1 MVDWRPSCSIES
13 IRLRARL
20 LTQVRAFFLQ
30 RDVIEVETPLLGLH
44 TVTEPNIESFN
55 MQIEANTRYLQ
66 TSPEYAM
73 KRLLAAG
80 VGDIYQICK
89 SFRTK
94 ESGANHNPEFTLV
107 EWYRLEFTLPQIM
120 QETVEFICS
129 LLFGAEDTSDVN
141 YVTYAEASQQ
151 ALDVSILEM
160 SSSQLEQIAVAHGLV
175 HPQSLSLDQQYD
187 FIFSSVVVPTFD
199 ANKLTVVF
207 HYPASQASLAR
218 LDEGDATLAQRF
230 EVFFGDLELANGFVE
245 LTDAEEQLC
254 RFKKD
259 QETRANS
266 GIPTVEI
273 DPRLLAA
280 LQHGLP
286 ACAGVAVGFDR
297 VAMLASNA
305 ASISEIISFDW
316 ASA

>member
-1 MVDWRPSCSIES
+1 MVDWRPSYSIES
-13 IRLRARL
+13 LHLRARL
-20 LTQVRAFFLQ
+20 LAQVRAFFLQ
-30 RDVIEVETPLLGLH
+30 RDVVEVETPLLGLH

-55 MQIEANTRYLQ
+55 MQAEANTRWLQ

-80 VGDIYQICK
+80 AGDIYQICK
-89 SFRTK
+89 SFRVK

-107 EWYRLEFTLPQIM
+107 EWYRREFTLQQIM
-120 QETVEFICS
+120 QETIELICS
-129 LLFGAEDTSDVN
+129 LLFGVGGSCDVN
-141 YVTYAEASQQ
+141 YITYTEATQQ
-151 ALDVSILEM
+151 VLNGSMLEM
-160 SSSQLEQIAVAHGLV
+160 SSSKLEKIVVAHGLV

-187 FIFSSVVVPTFD
+187 YIFSNVVAPTFD
-199 ANKLTVVF
+199 TNKLTVVF
-207 HYPASQASLAR
+207 HYPASQASLAK
-218 LDEGDATLAQRF
+218 LVEDNAMLAQRF

-259 QETRANS
+259 QEMRANS
-266 GIPTVEI
+266 GLPAVEI

-280 LQHGLP
+280 LQYGLP
-286 ACAGVAVGFDR
+286 NCAGVAVGFDR